1 MNELAL
7 EFSILV
13 PALLAGILVLSTH
26 VPLGILVLQRGII
39 FLDLAVAQIAGLG
52 LITASVLDISTEGI
66 LVQLI
71 AAVSAIAGA
80 LFLFWTEKRWPELQ
94 EALIGSSF
102 VIAASTGILLLSSD
116 PHSGDQIQEI
126 LSGQILWIDNQQ
138 LIYSAI
144 LFSIILI
151 SWLKWRWQSN
161 RILFYVM
168 FALAVT
174 ASVQMV
180 GVYLVF
186 SSLIIPALSCYY
198 IENKRTRLVWSYV
211 TGFTGFI
218 LGLLISAQADLPS
231 GPMIVL
237 SLAVCGVVSWNL
249 AGVFRLRKSRN
260 EY

>member
-1 MNELAL
+1 MNELSL
-7 EFSILV
+7 EFSILI

-52 LITASVLDISTEGI
+52 LIAASVLDISTEGI

-71 AAVSAIAGA
+71 AAASAIAGA
-80 LFLFWTEKRWPELQ
+80 LYLFWTEKRWPDLQ
-94 EALIGSSF
+94 EAIIGSSF
-102 VIAASTGILLLSSD
+102 VIAASTGVLLLSSD

-126 LSGQILWIDNQQ
+126 MSGQILWINYEQ
-138 LIYSAI
+138 LLYSSI
-144 LFSIILI
+144 LFTLILL
-151 SWLKWRWQSN
+151 SWLKWRWHHN
-161 RILFYVM
+161 RILFYVF

-186 SSLIIPALSCYY
+186 SSLIIPALACYY
-198 IENKRTRLVWSYV
+198 IENKRTRLIWSYA
-211 TGFTGFI
+211 TGLAGFI
-218 LGLLISAQADLPS
+218 SGLIISTLADLPS

-237 SLAVCGVVSWNL
+237 CLVFCGLVSWNL
-249 AGVFRLRKSRN
+249 ASVLKMKKV
-260 EY
+260 

>member
-7 EFSILV
+7 DFSILI
-13 PALLAGILVLSTH
+13 PAMLAGILVLSTH
-26 VPLGILVLQRGII
+26 VPLGIQVLQRGII

-52 LITASVLDISTEGI
+52 LIAASVLDISAEGP
-66 LVQLI
+66 LAQLI
-71 AAVSAIAGA
+71 AATSAITGA
-80 LFLFWTEKRWPELQ
+80 LFLYWTEKRWPDLQ
-94 EALIGSSF
+94 EAIIGSSF
-102 VIAASTGILLLSSD
+102 VIAASTGILLLSSN

-126 LSGQILWIDNQQ
+126 LSGQILWIDYPQ
-138 LIYSAI
+138 LSYSAI
-144 LFSIILI
+144 LFGLILL
-151 SWLKWRWQSN
+151 SWMKWRWHLN

-198 IENKRTRLVWSYV
+198 IANKRRRLIWSYT
-211 TGFTGFI
+211 TGLAGFI
-218 LGLLISAQADLPS
+218 SGLLISAQADLPS

-237 SLAVCGVVSWNL
+237 SLTVCGVVSWNL
-249 AGVFRLRKSRN
+249 AGVLKIKKA
-260 EY
+260 

>member
-1 MNELAL
+1 MSELSL
-7 EFSILV
+7 EFGILI

-52 LITASVLDISTEGI
+52 LIAASVLDISAEGP
-66 LVQLI
+66 LAQLI
-71 AAVSAIAGA
+71 AGASAITGA

-94 EALIGSSF
+94 EAIIGSSF
-102 VIAASTGILLLSSD
+102 VIAASTGILLLSSN

-126 LSGQILWIDNQQ
+126 LSGQILWIDFEQ

-144 LFSIILI
+144 LFGLI
-151 SWLKWRWQSN
+151 FLSWLKWRWHLN

-198 IENKRTRLVWSYV
+198 IENKRQRLLWSYA
-211 TGFTGFI
+211 TGLVGFI
-218 LGLLISAQADLPS
+218 SGLLISALADLPS

-237 SLAVCGVVSWNL
+237 CLVVCGVVSWNL
-249 AGVFRLRKSRN
+249 SRVLRLRTV
-260 EY
+260 

>member
-1 MNELAL
+1 MNEFAV

-52 LITASVLDISTEGI
+52 LITASALGVSAHGF

-71 AAVSAIAGA
+71 AAASAIAGA
-80 LFLFWTEKRWPELQ
+80 MLLFWTEKRWPELQ

-102 VIAASTGILLLSSD
+102 VIAASAGILLLSSD

-126 LSGQILWIDNQQ
+126 LSGQILWIDYEQ
-138 LIYSAI
+138 LIYSSI
-144 LFSIILI
+144 LFSLILL
-151 SWLKWRWQSN
+151 SWLKWRWHSN

-198 IENKRTRLVWSYV
+198 IENKRTRLIWSYA
-211 TGFTGFI
+211 TGLAGFV
-218 LGLLISAQADLPS
+218 LGLLISTLADLPS

-237 SLAVCGVVSWNL
+237 CLVACGLVSWNL
-249 AGVFRLRKSRN
+249 AGVLKLMKAK
-260 EY
+260 

>member
-1 MNELAL
+1 MNWATLDI
-7 EFSILV
+7 SILG
-13 PALLAGILVLSTH
+13 PALLAGVIVLSTH
-26 VPLGILVLQRGII
+26 VPLGLLVLKRGII

-52 LITASVLDISTEGI
+52 LIAASVLDISAEGI

-71 AAVSAIAGA
+71 AAASAIAGA

-94 EALIGSSF
+94 EAIIGSSF
-102 VIAASTGILLLSSD
+102 VITASTGILLLSSD

-144 LFSIILI
+144 LFSFILL
-151 SWLKWRWQSN
+151 SWLKWRWHSN

-198 IENKRTRLVWSYV
+198 IENKRTRLVWSYT
-211 TGFTGFI
+211 TGLAGYL
-218 LGLLISAQADLPS
+218 LGLMISALADLPS

-237 SLAVCGVVSWNL
+237 SLVVCGVVSWNL
-249 AGVFRLRKSRN
+249 ANFLKLRN
-260 EY
+260 PI